1 MSHITLEAL
10 LIGRECHEGPT
21 APSQEPTES
30 FIFSVNSGT
39 GGSIQGNYAS
49 LQVDN
54 GQRNCHGPAAIEL
67 PQMMCCEQTSCFYK
81 IYKSYVQFK
90 RKLKMSFYSG
100 IVIIIFFFRCMPG
113 QKDS

>member
-39 GGSIQGNYAS
+39 GGSIQGNYVS

-67 PQMMCCEQTSCFYK
+67 PQMMCCEQTSCSSE
-81 IYKSYVQFK
+81 ISYDRMRFTRATCNSK
-90 RKLKMSFYSG
+90 EN
-100 IVIIIFFFRCMPG
+100 
-113 QKDS
+113 